1 MSNIPDQFDEAVARF
16 GAFLQDNGHTGDILW
31 IFADDLT
38 SRATDTWVRWPTSD
52 NNRDKTRQLYE
63 SLKNGSG
70 IRFHARCR
78 VREFI
83 CTTIAGPKPDDAQTG
98 RFISGLTLSVTTPL
112 SEAKPVD
119 SQSRW
124 KQLQMKNGIPPTS
137 GVAAFIH
144 EDA

>member
-16 GAFLQDNGHTGDILW
+16 RSFLQDNGHTGDILW
-31 IFADDLT
+31 VFADDLT

-52 NNRDKTRQLYE
+52 DNRDKTLQLYE

-78 VREFI
+78 VREGI
-83 CTTIAGPKPDDAQTG
+83 CSTIAGPKPDDAQTG

-124 KQLQMKNGIPPTS
+124 KQLLMENGIPPTS